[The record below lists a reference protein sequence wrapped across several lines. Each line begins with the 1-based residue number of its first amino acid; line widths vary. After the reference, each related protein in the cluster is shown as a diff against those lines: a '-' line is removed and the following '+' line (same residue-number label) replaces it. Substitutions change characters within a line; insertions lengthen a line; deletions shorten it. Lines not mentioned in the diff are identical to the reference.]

1 MSIFG
6 RKEGYKYESSEEII
20 PEGYSKPIYL
30 VSRMLICNTCG
41 VWVGDPDFHDGWHSH
56 GGNGKSVS
64 ER

>member
-6 RKEGYKYESSEEII
+6 RKEGYKYEPEEII

-41 VWVGDPDFHDGWHSH
+41 GWVGDSDFHDEWHSH